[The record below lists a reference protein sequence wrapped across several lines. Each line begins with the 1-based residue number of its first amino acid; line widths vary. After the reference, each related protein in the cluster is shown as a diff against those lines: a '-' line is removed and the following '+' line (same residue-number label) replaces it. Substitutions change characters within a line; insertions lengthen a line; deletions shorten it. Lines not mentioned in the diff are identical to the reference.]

1 MSKKYEIVRELK
13 AAGFSLERLATVSD
27 FRDLND
33 LSLTLQEIWDI
44 LDQDW
49 LYDLLPGDGQDDYIL
64 EQLRWHFMAK
74 SLEAK

>member
-1 MSKKYEIVRELK
+1 M
-13 AAGFSLERLATVSD
+13 SD

-64 EQLRWHFMAK
+64 EEMRWHFMAK
-74 SLEAK
+74 ALETK